1 MARVGWGNWRLESHL
16 SGLRLTCIPLAIW
29 LSNWP
34 HEDDLSASAETGVS
48 SLRLSFFLFSPI
60 SLLFFLSC
68 PSRSQ
73 PSLSKFLVTIKKKS
87 RQWGVERSHRPD
99 TVQPCPCW
107 PLLLLASAPRHPGC
121 PSLEPDTLNCQ
132 GHGGPRIFSPWIQMT
147 GWLGSVSRF
156 WLRCGDGLRRV
167 DLPS

>member
-1 MARVGWGNWRLESHL
+1 MGEL
-16 SGLRLTCIPLAIW
+16 
-29 LSNWP
+29 
-34 HEDDLSASAETGVS
+34 ETGES
-48 SLRLSFFLFSPI
+48 PFWPPSDLHPSCYLARRPFSLCRDWGFLPPSLLLFSPI